1 MKDNY
6 LECAKV
12 ASTHGVHG
20 ALRLISMCDSAE
32 VLASLPKMFRRT
44 RDGYEKLTVKGAFVH
59 KAMAVVTFEE
69 IASLD
74 EAIPMKNAT
83 LYADR
88 NDIALPEGAF
98 FISDL
103 IGLEVCDED
112 TGEVYG
118 TLKEVISPAGRDI
131 YVVQSENGEFM
142 VPCVPEFVI
151 RIAPDEGK
159 ITIRPIE
166 GLLG

>member
-1 MKDNY
+1 MERQY

-20 ALRLISMCDSAE
+20 ALRLISLCDSAG
-32 VLASLPKMFRRT
+32 VLASLPRMFRKD
-44 RDGYEKLTVKGAFVH
+44 RDGYDLLKVKSAFVH
-59 KAMAVVTFEE
+59 KDMAVVTFEE
-69 IASLD
+69 ISSL
-74 EAIPMKNAT
+74 EMAIPMKNMT

-88 NDIALPEGAF
+88 ADLPLPEGSF

-103 IGLEVCDED
+103 IGLEVRDED
-112 TGEVYG
+112 TNELYG
-118 TLKEVISPAGRDI
+118 TLREVISPAGRDI
-131 YVVQSENGEFM
+131 YVVQGENGEFM

-151 RIAPDEGK
+151 RIAPGEGR

-166 GLLG
+166 GMIQ

>member
-1 MKDNY
+1 MENKY

-20 ALRLISMCDSAE
+20 ALRLISLCDSAE
-32 VLASLPKMFRRT
+32 VLASLPRMFRKT
-44 RDGYEKLTVKGAFVH
+44 RDGYEEMKVASSFVH
-59 KAMAVVTFEE
+59 KSMAVVTFDA
-69 IASLD
+69 ISSLD
-74 EAIPMKNAT
+74 AAIPMKNAV

-88 NDIALPEGAF
+88 SDFDLPEGAF
-98 FISDL
+98 FITDL
-103 IGLEVCDED
+103 IGLEVRDED
-112 TGEVYG
+112 TGELYG
-118 TLKEVISPAGRDI
+118 ILRDVISPAGRDI
-131 YVVQSENGEFM
+131 YVVQGENGEFM

-151 RIAPDEGK
+151 RIAPDEGQ